1 MANLTISTKEKSYY
15 TLIQVLSIAVPLAV
29 AVLLGIRQKVDL
41 GIWTKTL
48 PHVIAVI
55 NSLTA
60 LLLVMGFVFIRQKNV
75 ALHRLSMLGAFSL
88 GFIFL
93 ICYILY
99 HLSNQ
104 STSFGGVGAVR
115 YVYFFV
121 LISHIVLSIVVVRFV
136 LLAVYFAL
144 SKQFDRHRKV
154 VHWAFPI
161 WFYVSVTGVV
171 AYLMISPYYK

>member
-1 MANLTISTKEKSYY
+1 MANLTISTKEKSYH
-15 TLIQVLSIAVPLAV
+15 TLIQVLSVAIPLAV

-41 GIWTKTL
+41 GTWTKSL

-60 LLLVMGFVFIRQKNV
+60 LFLVMGFVFIRRKNI
-75 ALHRLSMLGAFSL
+75 ALHRLSMLSAFTLGSL
-88 GFIFL
+88 FL
-93 ICYILY
+93 VCYISY
-99 HLSNQ
+99 HVSNQ
-104 STSFGGVGAVR
+104 STPFGGVGPIR

-136 LLAVYFAL
+136 LLALYFAL
-144 SKQFDRHRKV
+144 SKQFDRHKKV
-154 VHWAFPI
+154 VRWAFPI
-161 WFYVSVTGVV
+161 WLYVSVTGVI